1 MRIDVSN
8 EQGPYGQVKWT
19 CIKTQHKYIC
29 CISQVNVNVYT
40 ICSTISDELI
50 HGPLYS
56 GF

>member
-1 MRIDVSN
+1 MCIDVSN

-40 ICSTISDELI
+40 IYSTISDELI